1 LLGFTSQVTGNFKKH
16 LDFVTSTRPRK
27 SATTRPTA
35 WWLLILRKRAERM
48 HDEYLDLSAPLDF
61 GSEAEKRAAL
71 KFFNAAFRAE
81 ESGLRQAHEL
91 AEEVRAW
98 DVELAEVLEL
108 YGNEEGWHRQLITQ
122 FLQYLGGEVEP
133 MGRVTRTFYR
143 LYARAERMETIV
155 LVNLM
160 FETIGATTYRMA
172 LSQVKYPAA
181 RQMLTILTRDES
193 FHVPLNVHFLRQV
206 LAKYPERQRRLRPLF
221 HLLFVSLVALPL
233 ASRPK
238 AKAFDGISTRRLARG
253 YAEQLAT
260 LFLSEPELGL
270 NPSPLLLRLLGLD
283 PVELVRR
290 EGPGVASLE
299 AAERAA
305 DRSRVEVVAL

>member
-1 LLGFTSQVTGNFKKH
+1 
-16 LDFVTSTRPRK
+16 
-27 SATTRPTA
+27 
-35 WWLLILRKRAERM
+35 M
-48 HDEYLDLSAPLDF
+48 HDEYLDLSAPLEF
-61 GSEAEKRAAL
+61 KNAEEKRAAL

-91 AEEVRAW
+91 AEEVRTW
-98 DVELAEVLEL
+98 DPELAEVLRL
-108 YGNEEGWHRQLITQ
+108 YGSEEGWHRELVTQ
-122 FLQYLGGEVEP
+122 FLAYLGGNVEP
-133 MGRVTRTFYR
+133 MGRVTKTFYR
-143 LYARAERMETIV
+143 LYAKAERMETIV

-172 LSQVKYPAA
+172 LGNVTYPAA

-206 LAKYPERQRRLRPLF
+206 LAKYPERKKRLRPIFL
-221 HLLFVSLVALPL
+221 LLFVSLVALPL

-238 AKAFDGISTRRLARG
+238 AKAFDGISTQTLARG
-253 YAEQLAT
+253 YAEHLAT
-260 LFLSEPELGL
+260 LFLSEPDLGL
-270 NPSPLLLRLLGLD
+270 TPPRFLLRLLGLTPAD
-283 PVELVRR
+283 LVRR

-299 AAERAA
+299 AAEQAA